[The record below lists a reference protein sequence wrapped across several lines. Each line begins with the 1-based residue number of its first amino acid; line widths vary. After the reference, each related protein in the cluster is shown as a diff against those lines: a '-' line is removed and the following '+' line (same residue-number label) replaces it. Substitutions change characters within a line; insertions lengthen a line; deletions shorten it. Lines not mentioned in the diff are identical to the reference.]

1 MKFGE
6 RSFIS
11 HSHGGDRKVGLD
23 KFSLAKPQKI
33 IVSEMENIIK

>member
-1 MKFGE
+1 MEFGQ

-11 HSHGGDRKVGLD
+11 HSHGCDRKVGLG
-23 KFSLAKPQKI
+23 KFSLAKTQKI